1 MPGNPYSTYESAN
14 IEGMSQRE
22 LEASVLT
29 KAGVMFKR
37 CQENWD
43 APDRD
48 EKLAEAIKYNQM
60 VWSFFQA
67 ELVQPD
73 NPLPKKL
80 REDILSLS
88 VFIDKRLFEVLA
100 YPNPEKLNAVINI
113 NCNLA
118 SGLRINSS
126 STEQAKLAE
135 NF

>member
-43 APDRD
+43 ASDRD

-100 YPNPEKLNAVINI
+100 YPSPEKLNAVINI
-113 NCNLA
+113 NFNLA
-118 SGLRINSS
+118 SGLRINSAN
-126 STEQAKLAE
+126 TEQAKLAE